1 MLFSRNYLSY
11 FLFLLLALPPAAA
24 AERITLPNGLPVKVL
39 MSQPV
44 TFSTARVGTNVDWT
58 VADDVVIG
66 GYVVIRKGATARSK
80 VDTAIDSGS
89 RPRITLKVQFIEL
102 ATGERALIR
111 ATEHFQDRRADSL
124 DFYGSGIV
132 SNTQNNTVIPEGAEL
147 TVFID
152 QSIAL
157 DGQTLAARGALS
169 GEGARPAS
177 KGDKD
182 VLKVPDGAAIDLR
195 LGRTISSEDA
205 EVGDRVDFQVINEL
219 RVGPLTVIP
228 KGATVWATVTE
239 AKKKRS
245 MGRAGKLALNI
256 DFVRLPSGEKLP
268 LRAQKAKT
276 GDSHKKA
283 MTGAMVA
290 TTVLVW
296 PLAPAWLMLEG
307 EDTSMKKGMDAVAFV
322 DGDFVLDPVL
332 WGYSSVSVAQP
343 LAAQTQP
350 TTTEVYVTSSPSGAE
365 IFVDGV
371 YVGSTPSSIGMKP
384 GDHVILVKKSGF
396 AGWTRSI
403 SVTSGKVSVT
413 AELQRLTRSR

>member
-1 MLFSRNYLSY
+1 
-11 FLFLLLALPPAAA
+11 
-24 AERITLPNGLPVKVL
+24 
-39 MSQPV
+39 
-44 TFSTARVGTNVDWT
+44 
-58 VADDVVIG
+58 
-66 GYVVIRKGATARSK
+66 
-80 VDTAIDSGS
+80 
-89 RPRITLKVQFIEL
+89 
-102 ATGERALIR
+102 
-111 ATEHFQDRRADSL
+111 
-124 DFYGSGIV
+124 
-132 SNTQNNTVIPEGAEL
+132 
-147 TVFID
+147 
-152 QSIAL
+152 
-157 DGQTLAARGALS
+157 
-169 GEGARPAS
+169 
-177 KGDKD
+177 
-182 VLKVPDGAAIDLR
+182 
-195 LGRTISSEDA
+195 
-205 EVGDRVDFQVINEL
+205 
-219 RVGPLTVIP
+219 
-228 KGATVWATVTE
+228 
-239 AKKKRS
+239 